1 MKSDRLYLKHID
13 DAIQK
18 IQEYTSIGRVVFME
32 QTHWQDAVIRKLE
45 IIGEAS
51 KRLSTELRNSHP
63 EVQWRRIAGLRDIL
77 IHDYMAVDL
86 NAVWDV
92 TQNDIPILKQHISE
106 ILSGY

>member
-1 MKSDRLYLKHID
+1 
-13 DAIQK
+13 
-18 IQEYTSIGRVVFME
+18 ME

>member
-1 MKSDRLYLKHID
+1 VKSDRLYLKHID